1 MNPRFAPY
9 AHVHRPVRLY
19 RIRKGVLAS
28 PWQDAVQPRLQNV
41 RNEASPTFARTSAH
55 PLPMPCLRRDLVAGN
70 LSVAR
75 FKETRFA
82 AQLTMCGPL
91 ADSFAALHEMRGA
104 KALGLRGVALGNRM
118 TARNEP

>member
-1 MNPRFAPY
+1 
-9 AHVHRPVRLY
+9 
-19 RIRKGVLAS
+19 
-28 PWQDAVQPRLQNV
+28 
-41 RNEASPTFARTSAH
+41 
-55 PLPMPCLRRDLVAGN
+55 MPCLRRDLVAGN